1 MTVREPPMYNA
12 AVGGLLV
19 GALLVLGVV
28 HAETYSHGNS
38 TSTIQQRGGS
48 GTSQSR
54 IERYPDGQK
63 IITRDGNSTDI
74 TIQREG
80 GGAASSQILE
90 DRRNEM
96 FRRFFQRRFSGMD
109 WEQQPDRIDRDAF
122 RRRMQERFRDW

>member
-1 MTVREPPMYNA
+1 MTVKEPPIYNA
-12 AVGGLLV
+12 AVGSLLV

-38 TSTIQQRGGS
+38 TSTIQQRGGN
-48 GTSQSR
+48 GASQSR

-80 GGAASSQILE
+80 GAGASRMPDEQRGE
-90 DRRNEM
+90 V

-109 WEQQPDRIDRDAF
+109 WEQRPGRIDGDAV
-122 RRRMQERFRDW
+122 RQRMQERFRDW

>member
-1 MTVREPPMYNA
+1 MTIEKPSMYHTA
-12 AVGGLLV
+12 LGGLLV
-19 GALLVLGVV
+19 GGLLVLGVV
-28 HAETYSHGNS
+28 HAETYRHGNS
-38 TSTIQQRGGS
+38 TTIIQQHGGS
-48 GTSQSR
+48 GASQSR

-63 IITRDGNSTDI
+63 IITRSADSTDI